1 MKCKHIEKI
10 ALAVSVI
17 IIALIAG
24 FPLLMPGIGGDI
36 WDLNYHLLR
45 IASVKEALA
54 SGVFPPR
61 INPIYFDG
69 YGYGSSLFYP
79 DVCLL
84 LPAILYGRGL
94 SLLSSYK
101 IFLMLVMVAG
111 TLTTYYCLKF
121 FTKQWQ
127 PALVGTYVLMLST
140 YYLADINNRAGIG
153 EYIAI
158 MLVPVLLIGIYDYFA
173 LEGKRSWCI
182 GVSLGGMLL
191 CHTIMAFLGC
201 LLFLGVFVICLILP
215 ATRKM
220 VFEKSRL
227 VRLCKV
233 ALCTVG
239 LVSFYIFP
247 MIEQML
253 HDRFWYQTPW
263 ANAGDYTQTL
273 KSLLMP
279 VGVFLNTATFGVGIP
294 VLVLVTGRAVMGKVK
309 NKWAEGAF
317 VLGVLLFLSTTK
329 LVPWRI
335 LDNTPL
341 NMIQFTYRLFPYA
354 FVFLVFGIMTMLAE
368 KTTVKWTNLLL
379 VVVMVLAI
387 VCGIWQNT
395 YCYRFGDR
403 YPMDDEYVLAN
414 NHYVGKGEWVP
425 EGVTQQVFNGQGVK
439 KVISEDGEELYW
451 EEFSKNSYFFRP
463 MKDETSY
470 VLPLLYYKGYEA
482 MLHTSRED
490 EKLVVEKSAEGLVQ
504 VRIGEATIRG
514 INAKDGPITEM
525 DAREMEDFYFTEFVM
540 VHYEGTF
547 VQKLSN
553 IISLLALFGML
564 GYVVARRMKYKNL
577 SKCLIKKEL

>member
-1 MKCKHIEKI
+1 MKCKNSESI
-10 ALAVSVI
+10 ALGISVI
-17 IIALIAG
+17 VIALVAG
-24 FPLLMPGIGGDI
+24 FPFLMPGIGGDI

-79 DVCLL
+79 DVFMV
-84 LPAILYGRGL
+84 LPAVLYGCGL
-94 SLLSSYK
+94 SLLVSYK
-101 IFLMLVMVAG
+101 IFLLLVMVAG
-111 TLTTYYCLKF
+111 TLTTYYCMKF

-182 GVSLGGMLL
+182 GVSLSGMLL
-191 CHTIMAFLGC
+191 CHTIMAFLGVLITIGIFIIC
-201 LLFLGVFVICLILP
+201 LLLP
-215 ATRKM
+215 GTRKT
-220 VFEKSRL
+220 VFEKMRFRRL
-227 VRLCKV
+227 FVT
-233 ALCTVG
+233 ALGTLGV
-239 LVSFYIFP
+239 VSFYIFP
-247 MIEQML
+247 MIEQMA
-253 HDRFWYQTPW
+253 HDHFWYETPW
-263 ANAGDYTQTL
+263 ANAGDYTQSL
-273 KSLLMP
+273 KSLIMP

-294 VLVLVTGRAVMGKVK
+294 VLALIICRAAMGKAK
-309 NKWAEGAF
+309 NRWAEGAF
-317 VLGVLLFLSTTK
+317 VFGVVLFLSTTK

-368 KTTVKWTNLLL
+368 KITMKWTKPLL
-379 VVVMVLAI
+379 VVVMVLTM

-403 YPMDDEYVLAN
+403 YPMNDEYVLAN

-425 EGVTQQVFNGQGVK
+425 EGVTQQVFNGQGESV
-439 KVISEDGEELYW
+439 VITAMDEKLPWIVEGY
-451 EEFSKNSYFFRP
+451 NSYSFKP
-463 MKDETSY
+463 TEETLY

-482 MLHTSRED
+482 TMETAD
-490 EKLVVEKSAEGLVQ
+490 GKLELPVEKSLEGLAQ
-504 VRIGEATIRG
+504 IQ
-514 INAKDGPITEM
+514 TEEIPLP
-525 DAREMEDFYFTEFVM
+525 DAVT
-540 VHYEGTF
+540 VHYAGTM
-547 VQKLSN
+547 VQKVSN
-553 IISLLALFGML
+553 LASLFTMLIIIVFLVTKRWPNRNKAQS
-564 GYVVARRMKYKNL
+564 V
-577 SKCLIKKEL
+577 E

>member
-1 MKCKHIEKI
+1 MKCKQIEKV

-24 FPLLMPGIGGDI
+24 FPLLMSGIGGDI

-45 IASVKEALA
+45 IASVKEALWN
-54 SGVFPPR
+54 GVFPPR

-79 DVCLL
+79 DVFMV
-84 LPAILYGRGL
+84 LPAVLYGCGL
-94 SLLSSYK
+94 SLLVSYK
-101 IFLMLVMVAG
+101 IFLLLVMVAG
-111 TLTTYYCLKF
+111 TLTTYYCMKF

-191 CHTIMAFLGC
+191 CHTIMV
-201 LLFLGVFVICLILP
+201 FLGVLITIGIFVICLLLP
-215 ATRKM
+215 GTRKM
-220 VFEKSRL
+220 VFEKTRFRKLL
-227 VRLCKV
+227 VT
-233 ALCTVG
+233 ALCTLGV
-239 LVSFYIFP
+239 VSFYIFP
-247 MIEQML
+247 MIEQMA
-253 HDRFWYQTPW
+253 HDHFWYETPW
-263 ANAGDYTQTL
+263 ANAGDYTQSL
-273 KSLLMP
+273 KSLIMP

-294 VLVLVTGRAVMGKVK
+294 VLVLVTGRAVMGKVR

-329 LVPWRI
+329 LVPWRV

-341 NMIQFTYRLFPYA
+341 NMIQFTYRLYPYA
-354 FVFLVFGIMTMLAE
+354 FVFLVFGVMTILAE
-368 KTTVKWTNLLL
+368 KTTVKWTKPLL
-379 VVVMVLAI
+379 VVVMVLTM

-403 YPMDDEYVLAN
+403 YPMNDAYVLAN

-425 EGVTQQVFNGQGVK
+425 EGVTQQVFNGEGEGA
-439 KVISEDGEELYW
+439 VITAVGEELPWIVEGYNCYS
-451 EEFSKNSYFFRP
+451 FQP
-463 MKDETSY
+463 TGETLY

-482 MLHTSRED
+482 TIETADCKQRLS
-490 EKLVVEKSAEGLVQ
+490 VEKSLNGQVQ
-504 VRIGEATIRG
+504 IRME
-514 INAKDGPITEM
+514 EM
-525 DAREMEDFYFTEFVM
+525 PLSNTVEVQYV
-540 VHYEGTF
+540 GTM
-547 VQKLSN
+547 VQKVSN
-553 IISLLALFGML
+553 LISLF
-564 GYVVARRMKYKNL
+564 VVLTIGVSLIARRWLHRNKAQGA
-577 SKCLIKKEL
+577 E